1 VQAFAA
7 ALMGT
12 LMFCL
17 AVLYLSWSEFGSR
30 LQFDIM
36 LRFQGPSDE
45 EHGDQVRAVLN
56 RYCRGLSLIDL
67 RNTGENTQEFA
78 YHLKLSKAGTETSLM
93 RDLERVP
100 GVASAA
106 MFTRDASLEL

>member
-1 VQAFAA
+1 
-7 ALMGT
+7 M
-12 LMFCL
+12 
-17 AVLYLSWSEFGSR
+17 YLTWSEFGSR

-36 LRFQGPSDE
+36 LRFQGPADA
-45 EHGDQVRAVLN
+45 EHSEQVRAVLT

-67 RNTGENTQEFA
+67 RSAGENVQEFA
-78 YHLKLSKAGTETSLM
+78 YHLKLTKAGTETALM

-100 GVASAA
+100 GVGSAA